1 MSRCRVN
8 GAKMWSQVATWIT
21 EIHSEIPMPC
31 QRVAHCSHSVAY
43 QQRRHLNDDGNG
55 GRGKARRR
63 DSVPHYATLSQCPIY
78 ASCRVRVAS
87 TLTDKR
93 SKPWGQLVGRRQ
105 WGAKQRGRQL
115 ADDMDARLICISSLS
130 LSLASSDAGSLPSLN
145 SIFVFFFFDSFCFC
159 FVFCFC
165 LVCLALPAFYL
176 FRVSCEF
183 AHFCLF
189 HCTALSSFVVRCFI
203 NFGNAKILL
212 FNSRV
217 SQNFRHVVS
226 SSLWATSP
234 LFDPLFN
241 SYRFMGYI
249 NNFWLVFRFALCQ
262 SVLVYFFY
270 AGVHDLL
277 SQIETRDKKFLKT
290 FASHVLC

>member
-1 MSRCRVN
+1 M
-8 GAKMWSQVATWIT
+8 GT
-21 EIHSEIPMPC
+21 
-31 QRVAHCSHSVAY
+31 
-43 QQRRHLNDDGNG
+43 G

-93 SKPWGQLVGRRQ
+93 SKPWGAVSREKAVGDETERKAACWRH
-105 WGAKQRGRQL
+105 GRAPYL
-115 ADDMDARLICISSLS
+115 CLLPLS
-130 LSLASSDAGSLPSLN
+130 LPRFLWRWQIAQSEFDFRL
-145 SIFVFFFFDSFCFC
+145 FFCDFFCFC

-176 FRVSCEF
+176 FRISCEF

-241 SYRFMGYI
+241 SYSFMGYI

>member
-1 MSRCRVN
+1 
-8 GAKMWSQVATWIT
+8 
-21 EIHSEIPMPC
+21 
-31 QRVAHCSHSVAY
+31 
-43 QQRRHLNDDGNG
+43 
-55 GRGKARRR
+55 
-63 DSVPHYATLSQCPIY
+63 
-78 ASCRVRVAS
+78 
-87 TLTDKR
+87 
-93 SKPWGQLVGRRQ
+93 
-105 WGAKQRGRQL
+105 
-115 ADDMDARLICISSLS
+115 MDARLICISSLS

-145 SIFVFFFFDSFCFC
+145 SIFVFFFCNFFCFC

-176 FRVSCEF
+176 FRISCEF

-212 FNSRV
+212 FSSRV

-249 NNFWLVFRFALCQ
+249 NNF
-262 SVLVYFFY
+262 
-270 AGVHDLL
+270 
-277 SQIETRDKKFLKT
+277 
-290 FASHVLC
+290 